1 MDYRYKVFLAVA
13 NNLSFSKAAEELFI
27 SQPAVT
33 KHIKELENKLCIAL
47 FLRKGNRISL
57 TTAGNIV
64 YNYAQKAF
72 SLHTELEYEI
82 GALKNT
88 MKGRLRL
95 GASSTISQYILPQIL
110 ADFHSRFPG
119 IEVSLNNGNS
129 FDMEK
134 MLAGGQIDIAIVEN
148 QSSRA
153 DFRYKKLIED
163 EIVAITGINSN
174 YAKLNSINLNDLQT
188 MPLILRER
196 GSGTL
201 EVIEHQL
208 KKANIDIESLNIVI
222 HLGSTEA
229 IKNFLTHY
237 DGIGLVSIKS
247 IKKEIQLNSLKII
260 PIKNLKIFRDF
271 RIVLTKGPETGFVDK
286 FIQFLC
292 NYNF

>member
-33 KHIKELENKLCIAL
+33 KHIKELENQLGIAL

-64 YNYAQKAF
+64 YNYTQQAF
-72 SLHTELEYEI
+72 SLHTELEYKI
-82 GALKNT
+82 GALKNN
-88 MKGRLRL
+88 MKGKLRL
-95 GASSTISQYILPQIL
+95 GASSTISQYLLPQIL

-134 MLAGGQIDIAIVEN
+134 MLAAGQIDIALVEN
-148 QSSRA
+148 HSSKA
-153 DFRYKKLIED
+153 DFRYKKYIED
-163 EIVAITGINSN
+163 EIVAITGSNSS
-174 YAKLNSINLNDLQT
+174 YAKLNSMDLNDLQV

-201 EVIEHQL
+201 EVIEHEL
-208 KKANIDIESLNIVI
+208 KKANIDIEKLNIVI

-229 IKNFLTHY
+229 IKNFLEHY
-237 DGIGLVSIKS
+237 DGMGLVSLKS

-260 PIKNLKIFRDF
+260 PIKNLKIYRDF

-286 FIQFLC
+286 FIQFLF